1 MVDRTVD
8 DDNGFRMQ
16 GVMPASSSNTSARQ
30 SSNGPGKRT
39 KNPLG
44 YFTSYNYQLSLY
56 MITPDA
62 YDAFVQSGR
71 KDINVLNNVDG
82 NQTAGALLIAQSGG
96 INKTN
101 SKRPPGFN
109 LDYYIDN
116 LSLQTFTSP
125 KQTGSETNTTSVKFQ
140 IIEPYGFSFLSK
152 LKLAS
157 EEIQNY
163 SKSLGNSEYVIQN
176 PSKQFFVLGIKF
188 LGYDENGNV
197 MTGNKVYDGNQLD
210 RTAQDSSAIFD
221 RFYDIFIV
229 PTHQMGTQYLRR

>member
-116 LSLQTFTSP
+116 LSLQTFTN
-125 KQTGSETNTTSVKFQ
+125 KITL
-140 IIEPYGFSFLSK
+140 FLRYKIS
-152 LKLAS
+152 
-157 EEIQNY
+157 
-163 SKSLGNSEYVIQN
+163 
-176 PSKQFFVLGIKF
+176 
-188 LGYDENGNV
+188 
-197 MTGNKVYDGNQLD
+197 
-210 RTAQDSSAIFD
+210 
-221 RFYDIFIV
+221 
-229 PTHQMGTQYLRR
+229 